1 MKTFVLTFLVLL
13 IAISGMISG
22 SGCANIVPPQGGP
35 RDTLPPVLL
44 DVNPP
49 DSTLNFRGNR
59 ITFTFDEYV
68 NLEEVQNN
76 LLFTPTLPTTPDV
89 QQRLKTIV
97 VRLRDTLEPNT
108 TYIFN
113 FGNAIRDYNE
123 SNILKNFVYTF
134 STGPALDSLQLSG
147 KVVLAETGAVD
158 TTLTVI
164 LHRSLADSAIAKERP
179 RYVSR
184 LDAQG
189 NFLFKNL
196 PPGTFA
202 IYALGD
208 AGIARRYQGKNQTVA
223 FSDSPVIVRNSMAP
237 VELLAFKEAVTA
249 PASAGT
255 PVPPRGTRPGATE
268 NNRLRYTSNI
278 TNGAQQD
285 LLRNLVLS
293 FEQPLRTFDSAAL
306 SLTTDSTYQPVG
318 YSLQLDSSRKIL
330 TILTPWIEG
339 RQYNLI
345 TKKEFAE
352 DTLGR
357 RLLKSDTISFN
368 TKKAT
373 EYGSVTVRLK
383 NVVPAQNPV
392 LQFVQNNQVVSA
404 VAIGSG
410 AYSQP
415 LFLPGDYELRL
426 LFDSNGNGTWDPGR
440 LFNGRRQPEVVRSLN
455 RRITVKTGS
464 NNDFEVTL

>member
-1 MKTFVLTFLVLL
+1 MKTFLLISLVLL
-13 IAISGMISG
+13 MAFSAMISG

-35 RDTLPPVLL
+35 RDSLPPVLL
-44 DVNPP
+44 DVDPP

-123 SNILKNFVYTF
+123 GNVLKNFVYTF
-134 STGPALDSLQLSG
+134 STGTALDSLQLSG
-147 KVVLAETGAVD
+147 RVVLAETGAID
-158 TTLTVI
+158 TTLMVI

-223 FSDSPVIVRNSMAP
+223 FSDSPVIVRSGTAP
-237 VELLAFKEAVTA
+237 IELLAFKEAVTA
-249 PASAGT
+249 PASATT
-255 PVPPRGTRPGATE
+255 PAAARGTRPAATE
-268 NNRLRYTSNI
+268 NNRLRYTSNV

-293 FEQPLRTFDSAAL
+293 FEQPLRTLDSSAL
-306 SLTTDSTYQPVG
+306 SLTTDSTFQPVG
-318 YSLQLDSSRKIL
+318 YSLQLDSTRKIL
-330 TILTPWIEG
+330 TLVTPWIEG

-368 TKKAT
+368 TKKAS
-373 EYGSVTVRLK
+373 EYGAVTVRLK

-410 AYSQP
+410 AYTQP

-426 LFDSNGNGTWDPGR
+426 LFDGNGNGIWDPGK

-455 RRITVKTGS
+455 RRITVKPGS
-464 NNDFEVTL
+464 NNDFEVAL